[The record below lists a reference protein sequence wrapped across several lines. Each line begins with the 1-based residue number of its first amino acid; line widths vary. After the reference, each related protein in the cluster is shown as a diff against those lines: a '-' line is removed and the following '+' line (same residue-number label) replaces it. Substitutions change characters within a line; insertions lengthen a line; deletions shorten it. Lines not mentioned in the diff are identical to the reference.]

1 MPQPLSTEDFD
12 AMVQKLG
19 SVGAAMRW
27 AQENGYKVNWNDAS
41 MELPALPGQEPV
53 YEQQQQPAGGL
64 GMASEQVAGAEEE
77 EAAPSGG
84 LSSFADLEKELLGYP
99 AKQAKQ
105 RQQAF
110 EQGQQYIAQAY
121 AGPSVSQQLFA
132 LSKALLSPKPYRGFA
147 GTMANVSSALSDVA
161 KTREEASRKRAL
173 AEMELKSSFDK
184 NNEDDYYEA
193 LKLRY
198 QIGKAERDA
207 AAAAAKARAP
217 SYEISPLTGRPVEV
231 PKFAHRPVTKADYD
245 AIPYGEYYVV
255 PSGPNAGQIVPK
267 LTK

>member
-41 MELPALPGQEPV
+41 MELPALPGQQPV
-53 YEQQQQPAGGL
+53 YEQQPAGGL
-64 GMASEQVAGAEEE
+64 SMAPEQMEATPEAGG
-77 EAAPSGG
+77 EATPSGG

-184 NNEDDYYEA
+184 NATDDYYEA

-198 QIGKAERDA
+198 QIGKAQQDA
-207 AAAAAKARAP
+207 AKPQKQR
-217 SYEISPLTGRPVEV
+217 TG
-231 PKFAHRPVTKADYD
+231 FNPVTGQLVDMDTGLPVSPPPPKV
-245 AIPYGEYYVV
+245 GEVRKGYRYLGGDPASKNSWQKV
-255 PSGPNAGQIVPK
+255 I
-267 LTK
+267 